1 VRPKLH
7 NCTTQQNQFVLSL
20 LAAGVEIMSS
30 IIKTVS
36 LDENSAKIAKELP
49 NFSHFVRECL
59 YRYAS
64 NLSVGECTR
73 EKLEK
78 FKGNCNPFT
87 QPVCFACWPNGAPPM
102 ESVKQFAQDNLSIN
116 WLQEQAKFANR
127 DMIDLTNVN
136 TTTRKSKKRPSKVG
150 FFAQIR
156 AKYRNKLK

>member
-1 VRPKLH
+1 M
-7 NCTTQQNQFVLSL
+7 LSL
-20 LAAGVEIMSS
+20 LEGAIVMSS

-64 NLSVGECTR
+64 NMSVGECTR
-73 EKLEK
+73 EKLER

-102 ESVKQFAQDNLSIN
+102 GSVKQYNQDNLSIE

-136 TTTRKSKKRPSKVG
+136 TTPKKREKRPSKVG

-156 AKYRNKLK
+156 AKYRDKLK

>member
-1 VRPKLH
+1 MREVQRAIH
-7 NCTTQQNQFVLSL
+7 NQRATTAFVLSL
-20 LAAGVEIMSS
+20 LEGAVTMSS

-64 NLSVGECTR
+64 NISVGECTR
-73 EKLEK
+73 EKTEAFDNL
-78 FKGNCNPFT
+78 CNPFV
-87 QPVCFACWPNGAPPM
+87 QPVCFACWPDGSPPRDK
-102 ESVKQFAQDNLSIN
+102 VRQYRQDNLSID

-136 TTTRKSKKRPSKVG
+136 TGNKTRKTPPPKGNLLQKLLG
-150 FFAQIR
+150 
-156 AKYRNKLK
+156 KLK

>member
-1 VRPKLH
+1 M
-7 NCTTQQNQFVLSL
+7 LSL
-20 LAAGVEIMSS
+20 LEGAIVMSS

-64 NLSVGECTR
+64 NMSVGECTR
-73 EKLEK
+73 EKLER

-102 ESVKQFAQDNLSIN
+102 NSVKQYIQDNLSIE

-136 TTTRKSKKRPSKVG
+136 TTPKKREKRPSKVG

-156 AKYRNKLK
+156 AKYRDKLK

>member
-1 VRPKLH
+1 MR
-7 NCTTQQNQFVLSL
+7 
-20 LAAGVEIMSS
+20 

-36 LDENSAKIAKELP
+36 LDENSSKIANQLP

-64 NLSVGECTR
+64 NFGVGECTR
-73 EKLEK
+73 EKLDT
-78 FKGNCNPFT
+78 FKDRCNPFT
-87 QPVCFACWPNGAPPM
+87 QPVCFACWPNGAPPR
-102 ESVKQFAQDNLSIN
+102 ESVKQFRQDNLSIT

-136 TTTRKSKKRPSKVG
+136 TVAPKPKKTPSKVG

-156 AKYRNKLK
+156 AKYRDKLK

>member
-1 VRPKLH
+1 MR
-7 NCTTQQNQFVLSL
+7 
-20 LAAGVEIMSS
+20 

-36 LDENSAKIAKELP
+36 LDENSAKIAGQLP

-64 NLSVGECTR
+64 NFGVGECTR
-73 EKLEK
+73 ESLDD
-78 FKGNCNPFT
+78 FQGLCNPFV
-87 QPVCFACWPNGAPPM
+87 QPVCFACWPFGAPPRS
-102 ESVKQFAQDNLSIN
+102 SVRQYRQDNLSLT

-136 TTTRKSKKRPSKVG
+136 TVAPKPKKTRSKVG

-156 AKYRNKLK
+156 QKYRDKLK

>member
-1 VRPKLH
+1 
-7 NCTTQQNQFVLSL
+7 
-20 LAAGVEIMSS
+20 MSS

-64 NLSVGECTR
+64 NISVGECTR
-73 EKLEK
+73 EKLDD
-78 FKGNCNPFT
+78 FAGLCNPFT
-87 QPVCFACWPNGAPPM
+87 QPVCFACWPDGSPPR
-102 ESVKQFAQDNLSIN
+102 EKVRLYRQDNLSIT

-136 TTTRKSKKRPSKVG
+136 TGKKTRKSPSKVG
-150 FFAQIR
+150 FFANLR
-156 AKYRNKLK
+156 AKARQNFK